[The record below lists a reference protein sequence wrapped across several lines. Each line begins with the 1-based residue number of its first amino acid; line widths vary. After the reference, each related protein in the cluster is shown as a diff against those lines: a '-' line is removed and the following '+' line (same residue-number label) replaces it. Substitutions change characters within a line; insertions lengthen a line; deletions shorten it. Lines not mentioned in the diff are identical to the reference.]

1 MMARMSGG
9 KQARWCAFAVCA
21 LALAIGWAPA
31 AQAAERVLKKGAR
44 LAIIG
49 DSITEQ
55 KIYSKYIETYLLACR
70 PDLDVCVLQLGWSG
84 ERAPGFLARMDYD
97 LLPWKPDVATTCYG
111 MNDGGYR
118 AYTNTIGETYLKA
131 MSDIVAKIKA
141 AGGIVVVG
149 SPGVVD
155 SFTYKRRNT
164 NNLASVY
171 NDNLAHLGDLG
182 RKLAADNGFPFAD
195 VHGTMMSAMVAA
207 KAARSNEYAVAG
219 RDGVHPGENGQLLMA
234 YAFLKPLGMDGDI
247 GTITVTWNGKATATA
262 GHQVLSAGNGLVEVE
277 SSRYPFCFPS
287 ASTNGEG
294 AASILPFVPFQQDL
308 NRLTLV
314 VKELPG
320 EKAEIKW
327 GQSGKVFTKEQLAAG
342 VNLAAEFLDNPFSAP
357 FNEVMGAVAAQQAFE
372 TGMVKRQ
379 FNAQRK
385 AISTNAAQTEALIK
399 QRDALLAEQASQ
411 MEAARAL
418 VKPVRHQI
426 QIVPLPAAK

>member
-1 MMARMSGG
+1 M
-9 KQARWCAFAVCA
+9 
-21 LALAIGWAPA
+21 
-31 AQAAERVLKKGAR
+31 
-44 LAIIG
+44 
-49 DSITEQ
+49 
-55 KIYSKYIETYLLACR
+55 
-70 PDLDVCVLQLGWSG
+70 
-84 ERAPGFLARMDYD
+84 
-97 LLPWKPDVATTCYG
+97 
-111 MNDGGYR
+111 
-118 AYTNTIGETYLKA
+118 
-131 MSDIVAKIKA
+131 
-141 AGGIVVVG
+141 
-149 SPGVVD
+149 
-155 SFTYKRRNT
+155 
-164 NNLASVY
+164 
-171 NDNLAHLGDLG
+171 
-182 RKLAADNGFPFAD
+182 
-195 VHGTMMSAMVAA
+195 
-207 KAARSNEYAVAG
+207 
-219 RDGVHPGENGQLLMA
+219 
-234 YAFLKPLGMDGDI
+234 
-247 GTITVTWNGKATATA
+247 
-262 GHQVLSAGNGLVEVE
+262 
-277 SSRYPFCFPS
+277 
-287 ASTNGEG
+287 
-294 AASILPFVPFQQDL
+294 ASILPFVPFQQDL